1 MAAVFD
7 VLCGESGIITQIT
20 EAQDR
25 LNQLITSGKNDIF
38 LIQRTINEIK
48 ELSDPDVLKRRL
60 QDDLFRLLS
69 EEALADPGG
78 TIGGLLEIRAAY
90 QEAGPAIDRIIEN
103 VEQFI
108 RDPLGTPLNLCE
120 DIPNI
125 VRLGDAVFELGKPAQ
140 TPDSNPQRE
149 DSEPFDIVESVSKFD
164 TIPRFEK
171 DKFQLIGNLPEG
183 YEPPKPNVR
192 IGPGAANRA
201 ALGE

>member
-1 MAAVFD
+1 MSSIFNA
-7 VLCGESGIITQIT
+7 LCGESGIITQIT
-20 EAQDR
+20 DAQNQ
-25 LNQLITSGKNDIF
+25 LNELITSGKNDLF

-48 ELSDPDVLKRRL
+48 ELTDPEVLKRRL
-60 QDDLFRLLS
+60 QDDIYRLLS
-69 EEALADPGG
+69 EEALTNPGG
-78 TIGGLLEIRAAY
+78 TLAQLLEIRAAY
-90 QEAGPAIDRIIEN
+90 QEAGPAVQRALDN

-108 RDPLGTPLNLCE
+108 RDPLGTPLTLCE

-125 VRLGDAVFELGKPAQ
+125 VRVGEEIFELGKPSQ
-140 TPDSNPQRE
+140 TPDSNPSRE
-149 DSEPFDIVESVSKFD
+149 DSEPFDIVEAVSKFE

-171 DKFQLIGNLPEG
+171 DKFQLIGNLPED